1 MHAYQELDSI
11 HADVHRLG
19 TVILDAVKAGQN
31 EEARH
36 HIPQLLIMKDAVI
49 NSLSL
54 LQRAVD
60 AYPRLETPNR
70 LDGKA

>member
-1 MHAYQELDSI
+1 
-11 HADVHRLG
+11 
-19 TVILDAVKAGQN
+19 VILDAVKAGQN
-31 EEARH
+31 EEARR